1 MYRRSADQDD
11 VSPRSTRT
19 DHHRPVCGV
28 ELALTAP
35 GPDCLVKLAP
45 TTRRPSAMLNSRRPS
60 LPPIARDQLAPT
72 ATGQPRRGRR
82 RPSHRTGH
90 LFEFDAVAPY
100 LIDPIMPPG
109 GTSLAPPS
117 GSQTCVRGVS
127 PKKTAVSPPSATILA
142 TSFLVDL
149 ARFQEG
155 REVGA
160 LAKLGDAQAQ
170 PP

>member
-19 DHHRPVCGV
+19 DHHRAVCGV
-28 ELALTAP
+28 ELALTA
-35 GPDCLVKLAP
+35 LALIAWIKLALTALALIAWIKLAP

-60 LPPIARDQLAPT
+60 LPPIARDQLAPA

-100 LIDPIMPPG
+100 LKNPIMP
-109 GTSLAPPS
+109 S
-117 GSQTCVRGVS
+117 
-127 PKKTAVSPPSATILA
+127 
-142 TSFLVDL
+142 
-149 ARFQEG
+149 
-155 REVGA
+155 
-160 LAKLGDAQAQ
+160 
-170 PP
+170 